1 MSIKNSVVFVCLLV
15 SIAGCASVAP
25 GIQFSKSRADVVG
38 DDDHPRTEI
47 ISINSALV
55 RKEKELRDRQVA
67 DDLSSLVSA
76 PQPYVVEAGDVLQI
90 VVWDHPELSASMLPA
105 PAFGVQGGAGVAG
118 SPMQPQSGFEVD
130 PSDMLDFPYAGK
142 LKVSGLTSS
151 EIHLMLTIE
160 ALTESALSG

>member
-55 RKEKELRDRQVA
+55 RKEKELSRTRTAYSVSDEYSWVMSRMFRVA
-67 DDLSSLVSA
+67 LLN
-76 PQPYVVEAGDVLQI
+76 
-90 VVWDHPELSASMLPA
+90 
-105 PAFGVQGGAGVAG
+105 
-118 SPMQPQSGFEVD
+118 
-130 PSDMLDFPYAGK
+130 
-142 LKVSGLTSS
+142 
-151 EIHLMLTIE
+151 
-160 ALTESALSG
+160 